1 MGGQARYA
9 GERPRLP
16 VDGESFDDFVRARLP
31 GPLRFGRALTGSEHA
46 GADLVQDALK
56 GRP

>member
-16 VDGESFDDFVRARLP
+16 VDGESFDDFSAPACPARCASA
-31 GPLRFGRALTGSEHA
+31 GRSPAVSTQAPTSC
-46 GADLVQDALK
+46 K
-56 GRP
+56 TR